1 LDEKGI
7 NQELV
12 LGHPLKKIKPD
23 NVKTN
28 LEKER
33 DYRGI
38 FSYAKVDD
46 DIYNATIIAGKH
58 CPRLHQILVSG
69 AIGSDVDER
78 IINPVTTVVKKD
90 NVLRLWSFDDFALD
104 YMLAQQFNFEY
115 LILVEAK
122 KKDCK
127 HIIRIKD
134 VLLTTYA
141 AVFVL
146 ERHTMDLREYLR
158 KHRDYRKLNEILL

>member
-7 NQELV
+7 NQELI
-12 LGHPLKKIKPD
+12 LGHPIKKRKSD
-23 NVKTN
+23 GVKTN

-69 AIGSDVDER
+69 AIGSDLNER

-90 NVLRLWSFDDFALD
+90 HVLRLWSFDDFVFD
-104 YMLAQQFNFEY
+104 YMLAQ
-115 LILVEAK
+115 
-122 KKDCK
+122 
-127 HIIRIKD
+127 
-134 VLLTTYA
+134 
-141 AVFVL
+141 
-146 ERHTMDLREYLR
+146 
-158 KHRDYRKLNEILL
+158 

>member
-1 LDEKGI
+1 MDEKGI

-78 IINPVTTVVKKD
+78 IINPVTPVVKKD

-104 YMLAQQFNFEY
+104 YMLAQQFNFEC
-115 LILVEAK
+115 LILVESK

-134 VLLTTYA
+134 V
-141 AVFVL
+141 
-146 ERHTMDLREYLR
+146 
-158 KHRDYRKLNEILL
+158 

>member
-1 LDEKGI
+1 MDEKGI

-12 LGHPLKKIKPD
+12 LGHPIKKRKSD
-23 NVKTN
+23 GVKTN

-58 CPRLHQILVSG
+58 CPWLHQILVSG
-69 AIGSDVDER
+69 AVGSDIEEL

-90 NVLRLWSFDDFALD
+90 KVIRLWSYDDFALD
-104 YMLAQQFNFEY
+104 YMLAQQFNYEY
-115 LILVEAK
+115 LILIEAK
-122 KKDCK
+122 KKECK
-127 HIIRIKD
+127 HIVHINDI
-134 VLLTTYA
+134 
-141 AVFVL
+141 
-146 ERHTMDLREYLR
+146 
-158 KHRDYRKLNEILL
+158 